1 MRIAAIEGL
10 IMSAVIATG
19 LLMSACAR
27 HSDDQYWAGVAK
39 GLQQVEKDASEITWW
54 LYLLDMQT
62 VVSSILT

>member
-39 GLQQVEKDASEITWW
+39 GLQQVEKTP
-54 LYLLDMQT
+54 QK
-62 VVSSILT
+62 